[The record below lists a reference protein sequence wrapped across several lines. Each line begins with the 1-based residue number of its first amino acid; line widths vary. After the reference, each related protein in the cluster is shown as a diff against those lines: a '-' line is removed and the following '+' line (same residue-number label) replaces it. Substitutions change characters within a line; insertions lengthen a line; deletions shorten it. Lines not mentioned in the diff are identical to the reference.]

1 MQPQTGPILIIKL
14 GALGD
19 IVLATGAFQAIR
31 RHHDTARITLLTTAA
46 FDRMARLS
54 GYFDDVWVVDR
65 PSKSNLWALWRIAR
79 RIRWQRFSRVYD
91 LQRNDITTRIFRMI
105 SGRKPEW
112 NGIAPGCSHPHIDPK
127 QHVIHTIE
135 RQKGQLAAA
144 GIAEVPDTDISWLT
158 DDVSGFALQ
167 QPYALLVPGGSAARP
182 NKRWPA
188 DRYMALARQ
197 MADHGIQPVL
207 IGGPDEQAVLDQ
219 ITALEP
225 RALNLGGRTNFA
237 QIARLARGARNA
249 VGNDTGPIHL
259 IAAAGCD
266 CVVLFSSESDPSLTA
281 PRGVAGGRVTVL
293 RRARLDD
300 LPIVDVWDAVSE
312 HDLATA

>member
-1 MQPQTGPILIIKL
+1 MQPRTGPILIIKL

-19 IVLATGAFQAIR
+19 FVLATGPFQAIR
-31 RHHDTARITLLTTAA
+31 RHHDLARITLLTTPA

-54 GYFDDVWVVDR
+54 GYFDEVWVTDR

-79 RIRWQRFSRVYD
+79 RIRHQRFARVYD
-91 LQRNDITTRIFRMI
+91 LQRNDVTARIFRLL
-105 SGRKPEW
+105 GRRKPEW
-112 NGIAPGCSHPHIDPK
+112 NGIAAECSHPHLDPN

-135 RQKGQLAAA
+135 RQKGQLVAA
-144 GIAEVPDTDISWLT
+144 GITHVPETDISWLT
-158 DDVSGFALQ
+158 DDVSSFALE

-182 NKRWPA
+182 NKRWPV
-188 DRYMALARQ
+188 DRYVALARQ
-197 MADHGIQPVL
+197 MADHGVQPVL
-207 IGGPDEQAVLDQ
+207 IGGPDEEAVLNQ
-219 ITALEP
+219 IAALEP
-225 RALNLGGRTNFA
+225 RALNLGGRTSFA

-259 IAAAGCD
+259 ITAAGCD

-300 LPIVDVWDAVSE
+300 LPVVDVWDAASE